1 MLYRLQC
8 VYAEYMFTVI
18 LPLFLIGIP
27 EEKMQFREKF
37 HTVIWFLWGYT
48 YSMLPRE
55 QQEHIR
61 KAFAILVKGLE
72 VAIRLIESDLF
83 DLSST
88 RSKDQRCVLNVLQH
102 HGSQHMAS
110 MSPLLVCLLRQAM
123 WCCEPMR
130 STGGPTHEG
139 NCLYV
144 TMIKRLS
151 SNK

>member
-1 MLYRLQC
+1 
-8 VYAEYMFTVI
+8 
-18 LPLFLIGIP
+18 
-27 EEKMQFREKF
+27 
-37 HTVIWFLWGYT
+37 
-48 YSMLPRE
+48 MLPRE

-88 RSKDQRCVLNVLQH
+88 RNKDQRCVLNVLQH

-151 SNK
+151 SNKQTLQPYSDKSIFMQLLQSHLSTEDILDNSIFSYFFQKFHMFKYGF